1 MCIRILLIVS
11 SCGQLRTTPDNSG
24 QLRTT
29 PDLQTT
35 LGRLDRHLADHS
47 TRPIA
52 ALTRDL
58 RTTPGRLDML
68 LTAQGHSLIWVGGYR
83 TLGSPR
89 EIVAYKHP
97 S

>member
-11 SCGQLRTTPDNSG
+11 ICGQL
-24 QLRTT
+24 
-29 PDLQTT
+29 
-35 LGRLDRHLADHS
+35 HADHS

-58 RTTPGRLDML
+58 RTGRLDML
-68 LTAQGHSLIWVGGYR
+68 LTAEGHSLIWVGGYR
-83 TLGSPR
+83 TLGSPI